1 MNRKE
6 APIRICRVIAR
17 MNVGGPAVHITQLS
31 AGLDSQRF
39 KQLLVAGTEAPGEAS
54 MLTLARGRGVDPI
67 IVPELGRELDPKGD
81 LVALLKLYRLFRAW
95 RPDIVE
101 THTAKAGTLGRVA
114 ALLAGVPVRV
124 HVFHGHVLRGY
135 FGPLKTRV
143 FVEIERALSGITTR
157 TVALGEAQRRDI
169 LGFGIGTPETVV
181 SVPLGLDLAP
191 FAAAGRKTGTLR
203 AELRPEGVSQSSA
216 LFGIVGRL
224 APIKRHDVFLK
235 AARLVLDE
243 LPDAHFVIVG
253 DGERRAAL
261 EAQARDLGIAQRM
274 HFLGWQDNAT
284 LPAVYADLDVVV
296 NTSDNEGMPVSLI
309 EAMAAGLP
317 VVATDVGG
325 TSSVVEQDRT
335 GHLVA
340 AGDAPAVAASCL
352 RLARDPELR
361 ARMGSAARGA
371 VNPAFDVSTLL
382 ETMSG
387 FYTSLVRGQPKAGR
401 RVM

>member
-1 MNRKE
+1 
-6 APIRICRVIAR
+6 

-39 KQLLVAGTEAPGEAS
+39 RQLLVAGVEAPGEAS
-54 MLTLARGRGVDPI
+54 MLPLARAKGVDPVI
-67 IVPELGRELDPKGD
+67 LRELARELDPQGD
-81 LVALLKLYRLFRAW
+81 LVALLKLYRVFRAW

-101 THTAKAGTLGRVA
+101 THTAKAGTLGRIA

-124 HVFHGHVLRGY
+124 HVFHGHVLSGY
-135 FGPLKTRV
+135 FGPLKTRA
-143 FVEIERALSGITTR
+143 FVEIERALSRITTR
-157 TVALGEAQRRDI
+157 IVTLGEAQRRDI
-169 LGFGIGTPETVV
+169 LGFGIGAPETVV

-191 FAAAGRKTGTLR
+191 FASIGRHTGTLR
-203 AELRPEGVSQSSA
+203 TELRAAGVSQSSL

-224 APIKRHDVFLK
+224 APIKRHDVFLM

-243 LPDAHFVIVG
+243 VPNARFVIVG
-253 DGERRAAL
+253 DGEGRDAL
-261 EAQARDLGIAQRM
+261 EAQTRDLGIAPRV
-274 HFLGWQDNAT
+274 HFLGWRENAT
-284 LPAVYADLDVVV
+284 LPSIYADLDVVV

-317 VVATDVGG
+317 VVATDVGS
-325 TSSVVEQDRT
+325 TSSVVEHDRT
-335 GHLVA
+335 GFLVT
-340 AGDAPAVAASCL
+340 AGDAPAVAASCR
-352 RLARDPELR
+352 RLAQDSELR

-382 ETMSG
+382 ETMTG
-387 FYTSLVRGQPKAGR
+387 FYTSLVRGQPNAGR

>member
-1 MNRKE
+1 
-6 APIRICRVIAR
+6 
-17 MNVGGPAVHITQLS
+17 
-31 AGLDSQRF
+31 
-39 KQLLVAGTEAPGEAS
+39 
-54 MLTLARGRGVDPI
+54 MLALARGRGVDPI

-101 THTAKAGTLGRVA
+101 THTAKAGTLGRMA

-169 LGFGIGTPETVV
+169 LGFGIGTTETVV

-191 FAAAGRKTGTLR
+191 FASAGRKTGTLR
-203 AELRPEGVSQSSA
+203 AELRPEGVSQSSD